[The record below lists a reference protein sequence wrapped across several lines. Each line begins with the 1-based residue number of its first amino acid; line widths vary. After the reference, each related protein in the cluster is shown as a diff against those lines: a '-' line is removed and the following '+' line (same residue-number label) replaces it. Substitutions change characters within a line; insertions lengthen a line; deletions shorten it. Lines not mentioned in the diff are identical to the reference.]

1 MNNFDD
7 TLDSEISLSIDKIID
22 EAIANAP
29 DADWYEVLAKAES
42 KKVTSIFSN
51 RKKAYSY
58 LSIAASIILV
68 VIVSIMI
75 LNSVKSDDGIKTTD
89 DKKKV
94 TPTVPTLVTTSTEP
108 TTTTTTLPGSAT
120 TKKASETNTT
130 TTSTTAATKQNL
142 ESTIT
147 SASARDLP
155 YDDQGFSTDSG
166 QFIVDYTLSPENKAL
181 TFQVDFYITDKNTG
195 ITTVQTTTI
204 TRNQSS
210 YVVLP
215 TPVRYDANCQVYSF
229 YAIINWSGNQEIT
242 TNTAWSYAP
251 VSVCGPY
258 K

>member
-29 DADWYEVLAKAES
+29 DADWYEVLAKTES

-68 VIVSIMI
+68 VTVSIMI

-120 TKKASETNTT
+120 TKKASEINTT
-130 TTSTTAATKQNL
+130 TTSA
-142 ESTIT
+142 
-147 SASARDLP
+147 
-155 YDDQGFSTDSG
+155 
-166 QFIVDYTLSPENKAL
+166 
-181 TFQVDFYITDKNTG
+181 
-195 ITTVQTTTI
+195 TTTTTPKSGTPGI
-204 TRNQSS
+204 PYEVGVFQRNNSS
-210 YVVLP
+210 STGPTLFLKVQWSVDDTNVTNFRIYKDGVLLKQIEASRTFP
-215 TPVRYDANCQVYSF
+215 ATNSYSF
-229 YAIINWSGNQEIT
+229 GDEVGNFPGASYNYNVSAVNSVGVESGLSATVTYTI
-242 TNTAWSYAP
+242 S
-251 VSVCGPY
+251 
-258 K
+258 